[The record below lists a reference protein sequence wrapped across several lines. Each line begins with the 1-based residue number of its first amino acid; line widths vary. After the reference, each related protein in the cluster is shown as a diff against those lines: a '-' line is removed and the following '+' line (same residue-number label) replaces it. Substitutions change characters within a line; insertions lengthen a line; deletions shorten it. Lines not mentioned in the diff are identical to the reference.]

1 MTTPTIS
8 RIFKMEN
15 LKIIPPVLIAIVLAM
30 WVSAIAILSVQNPTA
45 ISLKFL
51 GFQSIRLPVGVMLGF
66 TVGIGVIGGAI
77 AQALSLIS
85 KDRNNETKYPDYEY
99 D

>member
-1 MTTPTIS
+1 M
-8 RIFKMEN
+8 
-15 LKIIPPVLIAIVLAM
+15 KIIPPVLIAIVLAL

-51 GFQSIRLPVGVMLGF
+51 GFQSIRLPLGVMLGF
-66 TVGIGVIGGAI
+66 TVGVGVVAGAI
-77 AQALSLIS
+77 AQPLLTIA
-85 KDRNNETKYPDYEY
+85 RERNETEYPDYEY